1 MSWRCTLEGNLHK
14 EFVGIDK
21 RVDNQKGKAT
31 KGKGPVIEL
40 SLLGDKKGNRTT
52 RDKGK
57 QLLGTQRIQKNMF
70 LWKPREETI
79 PRRVWLRLSQIP
91 KIQMT
96 IILDCKDFV
105 TL

>member
-1 MSWRCTLEGNLHK
+1 M
-14 EFVGIDK
+14 DK
-21 RVDNQKGKAT
+21 QKSKAT

-40 SLLGDKKGNRTT
+40 SPLGDKKRNRTA

-57 QLLGTQRIQKNMF
+57 RLLGTQRIQKNTF

-91 KIQMT
+91 RIQMK